1 MWNYKANVD
10 KNDVHSPGRFYATAV
25 MKTLLALFITK
36 YDMQLEDPKAAR
48 YFAWRTFIYPYAGT
62 KVVLH
67 PRTVV

>member
-1 MWNYKANVD
+1 
-10 KNDVHSPGRFYATAV
+10 

-48 YFAWRTFIYPYAGT
+48 YFAWRTFVYPFAST

-67 PRTVV
+67 ARSAV